1 MIIITLILHHHP
13 SQCGVWYRHHI
24 KIQVMQVGSD
34 RKKKTSSYIA
44 DAWEHFL
51 SPHLSSKRLLSG
63 NILLVTYLYKHKFKI
78 APYVAVATNLLP
90 NHYNHDDDFE
100 FQAVA
105 TSY

>member
-1 MIIITLILHHHP
+1 
-13 SQCGVWYRHHI
+13 
-24 KIQVMQVGSD
+24 MQVGSD

-51 SPHLSSKRLLSG
+51 SPHLSSKCLLSG
-63 NILLVTYLYKHKFKI
+63 NILLVTYILYQHKFKT
-78 APYVAVATNLLP
+78 APYVAVATNWLP
-90 NHYNHDDDFE
+90 NLYNHDDDFE